1 MGVVH
6 HTHYLIWFELGRT
19 EYMRERGRAY
29 SEMEKTGIYMPVV
42 EAHCRYH
49 APSCYDE
56 ELEVETTIAAAS
68 RIRVE
73 FAYKVRR
80 PADGKLL
87 AAGRTVHA
95 ATGPDG
101 LPRRMPAEILDDL
114 EVPSKGVGGGL

>member
-29 SEMEKTGIYMPVV
+29 SEMEKSGIFMPVV
-42 EAHCRYH
+42 EAHCRYY
-49 APSCYDE
+49 APSHYDE
-56 ELEVETTIAAAS
+56 ELEVETTVAAAS
-68 RIRVE
+68 RARVE
-73 FAYKVRR
+73 FSYKVRR
-80 PADGKLL
+80 PADRKLL

-101 LPRRMPAEILDDL
+101 TPRRMPTEILEDL
-114 EVPSKGVGGGL
+114 EVPPKGARGRL